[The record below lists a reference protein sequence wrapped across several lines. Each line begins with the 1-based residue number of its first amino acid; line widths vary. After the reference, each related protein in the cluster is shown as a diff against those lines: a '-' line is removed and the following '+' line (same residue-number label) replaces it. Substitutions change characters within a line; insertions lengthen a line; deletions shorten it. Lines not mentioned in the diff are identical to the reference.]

1 MTHGQLIR
9 KRREEL
15 NIKQTDLADAV
26 KISKQTL
33 YKYENDIITNI
44 PSDTIE
50 ALAKALDTTP
60 AYLMGWEE
68 EKESNPDTI
77 LEELHQVDEY
87 RYLLDSLSPEERQQ
101 IGEIEV
107 QLVKLTPENRSM
119 LLNMLRHL

>member
-1 MTHGQLIR
+1 MTHGQLI
-9 KRREEL
+9 KNRREEL

-50 ALAKALDTTP
+50 ALARALDTTP

-68 EKESNPDTI
+68 EKEPNPDTI